1 VANTANNDTGKPAA
15 GKPGAGKPAPK
26 QAQGGKGKPT
36 PKQAQGGKAVAKR
49 APAKPARG
57 KGQQKSRKQGRAAKP
72 GEKRGL
78 LKFLKDVRIELGK
91 VTWPTRKDLMQST
104 LVVLVAV
111 AIATVYCFGL
121 DTVFAK
127 TVDVI
132 LSVIK

>member
-1 VANTANNDTGKPAA
+1 VAKTANNDK
-15 GKPGAGKPAPK
+15 GKPG
-26 QAQGGKGKPT
+26 KGRPT

-49 APAKPARG
+49 PADRPARG
-57 KGQQKSRKQGRAAKP
+57 KGQQKPRQQARAKP

-78 LKFLKDVRIELGK
+78 MKFMKDVRIEMGK

>member
-1 VANTANNDTGKPAA
+1 VANTANNDKGKS
-15 GKPGAGKPAPK
+15 
-26 QAQGGKGKPT
+26 GKGKPT

-49 APAKPARG
+49 AAAKPARG
-57 KGQQKSRKQGRAAKP
+57 RGQQKSRQQARTTKS

-78 LKFLKDVRIELGK
+78 MKFLRDVRIELGK

-111 AIATVYCFGL
+111 AIATVYTGAL
-121 DTVFAK
+121 DFVFAK
-127 TVDVI
+127 TVDVV

>member
-1 VANTANNDTGKPAA
+1 MAKAANNDKGKS
-15 GKPGAGKPAPK
+15 
-26 QAQGGKGKPT
+26 GKGKPT
-36 PKQAQGGKAVAKR
+36 PRQAQGGKAAAKSATARPARARGSRSPASRR
-49 APAKPARG
+49 APP
-57 KGQQKSRKQGRAAKP
+57 SP

-78 LKFLKDVRIELGK
+78 MKFLRDVRIEMGK

>member
-1 VANTANNDTGKPAA
+1 MANTANNDTGKPGK
-15 GKPGAGKPAPK
+15 GKP
-26 QAQGGKGKPT
+26 GKGKPT
-36 PKQAQGGKAVAKR
+36 PKQAQGGKAVAKQ
-49 APAKPARG
+49 AAAKPARG
-57 KGQQKSRKQGRAAKP
+57 KGQQKSRKQARAAKP

-78 LKFLKDVRIELGK
+78 MKFLRDVRIELGK

-111 AIATVYCFGL
+111 AIATAYCFGL

-127 TVDVI
+127 SVDVI

>member
-1 VANTANNDTGKPAA
+1 VAKTANNDKGRP
-15 GKPGAGKPAPK
+15 
-26 QAQGGKGKPT
+26 GKGKPT

-49 APAKPARG
+49 AADKPARG
-57 KGQQKSRKQGRAAKP
+57 KGQQKSRQQARAKP

-78 LKFLKDVRIELGK
+78 MKFLKDVRVEMGK

>member
-1 VANTANNDTGKPAA
+1 MAKTANNDKGKP
-15 GKPGAGKPAPK
+15 
-26 QAQGGKGKPT
+26 GKGKPT

-49 APAKPARG
+49 SAAPPARG
-57 KGQQKSRKQGRAAKP
+57 KGQQKSRQQTRAKP

-78 LKFLKDVRIELGK
+78 MKFLRDVRIELGK

-111 AIATVYCFGL
+111 AIATAYCFGL

-127 TVDVI
+127 TVDVV

>member
-1 VANTANNDTGKPAA
+1 MAKTANNDKGKP
-15 GKPGAGKPAPK
+15 
-26 QAQGGKGKPT
+26 GKGKPT
-36 PKQAQGGKAVAKR
+36 PKQAQRGKAVAKR
-49 APAKPARG
+49 PADKPARG
-57 KGQQKSRKQGRAAKP
+57 KGQQKSRQQARAKP

-78 LKFLKDVRIELGK
+78 MKFLKDVRIEMGK

-132 LSVIK
+132 LSVIR

>member
-1 VANTANNDTGKPAA
+1 MAKTPNNDQ
-15 GKPGAGKPAPK
+15 GKPGKAKSAGKS
-26 QAQGGKGKPT
+26 AQGGKVP
-36 PKQAQGGKAVAKR
+36 AKR
-49 APAKPARG
+49 ANAKPARG
-57 KGQQKSRKQGRAAKP
+57 KAQQKPQQKSRSAKP
-72 GEKRGL
+72 AEKKGFMR
-78 LKFLKDVRIELGK
+78 FLRDVRIELGK

-111 AIATVYCFGL
+111 AIATLYCFGL

>member
-1 VANTANNDTGKPAA
+1 VANTANNDKGKS
-15 GKPGAGKPAPK
+15 
-26 QAQGGKGKPT
+26 GKGKPT
-36 PKQAQGGKAVAKR
+36 PRQAQGGKAVAKR
-49 APAKPARG
+49 AAAKPARG
-57 KGQQKSRKQGRAAKP
+57 KGQQKSRKQARAAKP

-78 LKFLKDVRIELGK
+78 VKFLHDVRIEMGK

-127 TVDVI
+127 TVDVV

>member
-1 VANTANNDTGKPAA
+1 MAKTADNDKA
-15 GKPGAGKPAPK
+15 K
-26 QAQGGKGKPT
+26 QGKGKPT
-36 PKQAQGGKAVAKR
+36 PKQAQGGKAVAKK

-57 KGQQKSRKQGRAAKP
+57 KAQQKSRQTRAAKP

-78 LKFLKDVRIELGK
+78 MKFLKDVRIELGK

-111 AIATVYCFGL
+111 GIATAYCFGL
-121 DTVFAK
+121 DTIFAK

-132 LSVIK
+132 LSVIT

>member
-1 VANTANNDTGKPAA
+1 MAKTANNDKGKS
-15 GKPGAGKPAPK
+15 
-26 QAQGGKGKPT
+26 GKGKPT

-49 APAKPARG
+49 AAAKPARG
-57 KGQQKSRKQGRAAKP
+57 KGQQKSRQQARAAKP

-78 LKFLKDVRIELGK
+78 MKFLRDVRIELGK
-91 VTWPTRKDLMQST
+91 VTWPTRKDLIQST

>member
-1 VANTANNDTGKPAA
+1 MANTANNDSGKPSTGKPT
-15 GKPGAGKPAPK
+15 PK
-26 QAQGGKGKPT
+26 QAQGGKPGKGKPT

-49 APAKPARG
+49 AAAKPARG

>member
-1 VANTANNDTGKPAA
+1 MAKTANNDKGKS
-15 GKPGAGKPAPK
+15 
-26 QAQGGKGKPT
+26 GKGKPT
-36 PKQAQGGKAVAKR
+36 PKRAQGGKAVAKR
-49 APAKPARG
+49 A
-57 KGQQKSRKQGRAAKP
+57 AAKP

-78 LKFLKDVRIELGK
+78 MKFLRDVRIEMGK